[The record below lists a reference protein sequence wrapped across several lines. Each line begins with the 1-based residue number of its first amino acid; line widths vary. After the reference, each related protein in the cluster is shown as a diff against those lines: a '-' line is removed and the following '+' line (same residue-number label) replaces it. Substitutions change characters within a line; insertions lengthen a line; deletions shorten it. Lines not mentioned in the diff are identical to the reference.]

1 MKHFFRQLKERLANK
16 AGMTTLEVAI
26 SVIIVLMALGGFV
39 DMVNTSQK
47 LDTASSVTGYVGR
60 VVANQGGVRTAPTV
74 HHVGNYVT
82 SDQLYREVSMILKNG
97 GVPEEDFKLL
107 INNKVIKPG
116 TNIPL
121 QDFGKRMKV
130 ELKVAY
136 RWDMISQL
144 VPGDMEG
151 EKVSSREV
159 ISSFKVRQGNIES
172 EYGAP
177 TP

>member
-1 MKHFFRQLKERLANK
+1 
-16 AGMTTLEVAI
+16 
-26 SVIIVLMALGGFV
+26 
-39 DMVNTSQK
+39 
-47 LDTASSVTGYVGR
+47 
-60 VVANQGGVRTAPTV
+60 
-74 HHVGNYVT
+74 
-82 SDQLYREVSMILKNG
+82 
-97 GVPEEDFKLL
+97 
-107 INNKVIKPG
+107 
-116 TNIPL
+116 
-121 QDFGKRMKV
+121 MKV